1 MTIDSFTL
9 QADHPGHLRVS
20 VHWQP
25 YWALTRGRGCVHPAG
40 EWTGVRAHAA
50 GSIRVAT
57 AFAIQRIG
65 ARSPRC
71 R

>member
-1 MTIDSFTL
+1 
-9 QADHPGHLRVS
+9 VS

-25 YWALTRGRGCVHPAG
+25 YWALTRGRGCVYPAG
-40 EWTGVRAHAA
+40 DWTGVSARAA
-50 GSIRVAT
+50 GSIRVTT
-57 AFAIQRIG
+57 AFALQRIG